1 MVPIYLSVQAATV
14 VSADVCYS
22 QMQKEFNI
30 KLKNFTLNIKEATLG
45 SWW

>member
-14 VSADVCYS
+14 VSADVCYL

-30 KLKNFTLNIKEATLG
+30 KLKNFTLNIKEATVG
-45 SWW
+45 S